1 MNTKRPILI
10 RLAKAI
16 APEDA
21 KSWLDDMA
29 YEMNF
34 IKSNKLAWQIAAISF
49 ASKER
54 LASINLRS
62 PQNIA
67 ITSFALTAIFALVFV
82 LPYKNSLVSPTNKA
96 PVAITAPVPQTAVAP
111 DREQIPAEMN
121 RTARNSETDTISEA
135 ETSPR
140 VGDIASGNGSS
151 APAIASAVETDILE
165 SSEINEELAVAQEAP
180 IVDDIAKP
188 DLKTDDEPKDSP
200 TVANLRPNFDEMR
213 SNTPS
218 SETEIRGPIGPVGPA
233 GAISPTGMRG
243 PTGAIGP
250 AGAISPETA
259 TDTAA
264 TAKTATATA
273 IQTENPSSPSPNEP
287 NSGSIDQETVGN
299 NAANLT
305 LSNELAS
312 GNFYKVVFSNP
323 EILLKAKEDSFIT
336 VYSGIKADNAKP
348 LLNRIVKKNEEI
360 KLKAPVYIEVDNES
374 NVLVNNDPIGQTE
387 KAAVLIVLE

>member
-233 GAISPTGMRG
+233 GAIGSTGIRG
-243 PTGAIGP
+243 PIGP
-250 AGAISPETA
+250 VGQAGAISPVEA
-259 TDTAA
+259 TTNTAA
-264 TAKTATATA
+264 TAKTATTT
-273 IQTENPSSPSPNEP
+273 IQTESPSPNEP
-287 NSGSIDQETVGN
+287 SSVSIDQEAVGN

-312 GNFYKVVFSNP
+312 ENFYKVVFSNP
-323 EILLKAKEDSFIT
+323 EFLLKAKEDSFVT
-336 VYSGIKADNAKP
+336 VYSGLNAYNSKL

-360 KLKAPVYIEVDNES
+360 KLKAPVYIKVDNES
-374 NVLVNNDPIGQTE
+374 NVLVNNDPIGKTE

>member
-10 RLAKAI
+10 KLAKAI

-67 ITSFALTAIFALVFV
+67 ITSFALTAIFALIFV
-82 LPYKNSLVSPTNKA
+82 LPYKNSLVLPTNKA
-96 PVAITAPVPQTAVAP
+96 PVVITAPVPQSAVAP
-111 DREQIPAEMN
+111 DREQISAEMS
-121 RTARNSETDTISEA
+121 RTASDNETDASTEV

-140 VGDIASGNGSS
+140 VGNIASGNSSS

-165 SSEINEELAVAQEAP
+165 SNGINEELTEAQEAP

-188 DLKTDDEPKDSP
+188 DLKTDNEPKDSP

-213 SNTPS
+213 SNAPS
-218 SETEIRGPIGPVGPA
+218 SETEKRGPIGPVGPA

-273 IQTENPSSPSPNEP
+273 IQTENSNSPSPNEP

-312 GNFYKVVFSNP
+312 ENFYKVVFSNP
-323 EILLKAKEDSFIT
+323 EFLLKAKEDSFVT

-374 NVLVNNDPIGQTE
+374 NVLVNDSPIGQTE